1 MADLPVDRTTAN
13 TPAEHVA
20 DHNVLHAT
28 HNLID
33 GDGSNGQVLTRVGG
47 VPTWAAPSGSTGEL
61 RWTLAAAQTIE
72 SGGGGEN
79 IVFDT
84 EQADDLTIG
93 APGATWTV
101 PTGGGGVWTLTS
113 QVVFSAQVGANRA
126 FLAIVVDAVRYVQPV
141 GSGEDQA
148 SCSITVRLADGAVI
162 TPANVF
168 QSSGSSKTAT
178 AIHQAFRIRP

>member
-1 MADLPVDRTTAN
+1 MTLPVDINDSPNYTSDEHADHHNDLHAEYN
-13 TPAEHVA
+13 TP
-20 DHNVLHAT
+20 T
-28 HNLID
+28 H
-33 GDGSNGQVLTRVGG
+33 TH
-47 VPTWAAPSGSTGEL
+47 SGSTGEL

-101 PTGGGGVWTLTS
+101 PTGGGGVWSLTS

-148 SCSITVRLADGAVI
+148 SCSIMVRLADGAVI

-178 AIHQAFRIRP
+178 AIHQAFRIRA